1 MNLKKF
7 ISGVS
12 AVAIAASAFAAMAVT
27 ASATDYTNV
36 VVSPVA
42 QNRIKKNDDGTF
54 TTDGNAGNQ
63 YALALADLSGLTDID
78 HATSVTISFSA
89 KVPNGGRLVFGLGDK
104 TVRGVTAGTSSKSTY
119 DRNGIGMYFGSGD
132 GTYFRINGGKAVTGA
147 MGTDFDVT
155 ITLDRT
161 TGKYS
166 YSFLNGA
173 ITESNIATDVDNFTV
188 VEAYTWLGNGTFPF
202 SDVTVSYTVPEA
214 PTHNYTIN
222 AVDGNGTVLSTIA
235 SGTIAEGYK
244 YSADVNEVVE
254 ANGKYYQ
261 LDSSVTGYNVEYTM
275 GNADATQG
283 VLYNENSAI
292 VGYQNAGHANAAN
305 QAAGYT
311 VLGNLPAGN
320 YKVKAYLKERGDRG
334 IYIRNKD
341 VNDTSANIITNFGIG
356 SGAAAGVY
364 EEEFT
369 LTEQTTVAVT
379 GYSTGGSTTKTNQSA
394 EFYYV
399 IVEFVSEYVP
409 PVETTS
415 AGFTFDST
423 IEKLA
428 GQTVTL
434 TIGISDNGVE
444 GVGTADITDK
454 FEGFSGDLMLAVI
467 INDVPAGIT
476 ITSATIEVE

>member
-27 ASATDYTNV
+27 ASATDYTDV
-36 VVSPVA
+36 VVSPAA
-42 QNRIKKNDDGTF
+42 QNRITNNGDGTF
-54 TTDGNAGNQ
+54 TTAGNTGNQ

-89 KVPNGGRLVFGLGDK
+89 KVPSGGRLVFGLGDK
-104 TVRGVTAGTSSKSTY
+104 ETRGTTAGTSNKPTY
-119 DRNGIGMYFGSGD
+119 DRNGIGMYFGSSD
-132 GTYFRINGGKAVTGA
+132 GNYFRINGGSNVNGA
-147 MGTDFDVT
+147 MGTAFDVT

-173 ITESNIATDVDNFTV
+173 ITGSNIDANVDNFTV
-188 VEAYTWLGNGTFPF
+188 IEAYTWVSNATFPF

-214 PTHNYTIN
+214 PTHSYTIN
-222 AVDGNGTVLSTIA
+222 DVDGSGNTLETIA

-244 YSADVNEVVE
+244 YSTDVKEVVE

-261 LDSSVTGYNVEYTM
+261 LDSSVTGFNVEYTM
-275 GNADATQG
+275 GTADETQT

-292 VGYQNAGHANAAN
+292 VGYHNGPRVAGANHN
-305 QAAGYT
+305 TGYAD
-311 VLGNLPAGN
+311 LGTLPAGN
-320 YKVKAYLKERGDRG
+320 YKVTAYLKDRGDRG
-334 IYIRNKD
+334 IYVRDKGVD
-341 VNDTSANIITNFGIG
+341 DTSVNVITNFGIASG
-356 SGAAAGVY
+356 SAAGVY
-364 EEEFT
+364 EDEFT
-369 LTEQTTVAVT
+369 LTETTNV
-379 GYSTGGSTTKTNQSA
+379 GLSGRNSDGTTKTNQSG

-409 PVETTS
+409 PVETTE

>member
-12 AVAIAASAFAAMAVT
+12 ALTIAASTFAAMAVT

-42 QNRIKKNDDGTF
+42 QNRITKNDDGTF
-54 TTDGNAGNQ
+54 TSAGNAGNQ

-78 HATSVTISFSA
+78 NATSVTISFNA
-89 KVPNGGRLVFGLGDK
+89 KVPNGSRLVFGIGDK
-104 TVRGVTAGTSSKSTY
+104 KTRGTTAGTSNKSTY
-119 DRNGIGMYFGSGD
+119 DRNGIGMYFGTGD
-132 GTYFRINGGKAVTGA
+132 GTYFRINGGKAVNGA
-147 MGTDFDVT
+147 MGADFNVS

-173 ITESNIATDVDNFTV
+173 VKESNLDANVDNFTV
-188 VEAYTWLGNGTFPF
+188 IEAYTWVNNGTFPF

-222 AVDGNGTVLSTIA
+222 AVDGSGNTLETIA

-244 YSADVNEVVE
+244 YSTDVKEVVE

-261 LDSSVTGYNVEYTM
+261 LDSSVTGFNVEYTM
-275 GNADATQG
+275 GTADETQT
-283 VLYNENSAI
+283 VLYNENSDI
-292 VGYQNAGHANAAN
+292 VGYRNAGHMNAFN
-305 QAAGYT
+305 SNNGYASVGT
-311 VLGNLPAGN
+311 LPAGN
-320 YKVKAYLKERGDRG
+320 YKVTAYLKERGDRG
-334 IYIRNKD
+334 LVVRNKGIAEIAD
-341 VNDTSANIITNFGIG
+341 NVIYNFGFG
-356 SGAAAGVY
+356 SGTAAGIY
-364 EEEFT
+364 EGEFT
-369 LTEQTTVAVT
+369 LTEETNVAIT
-379 GYSTGGSTTKTNQSA
+379 GRDATDNKTNQSC

-409 PVETTS
+409 PVETTE
-415 AGFTFDST
+415 AGFTYKST

-428 GQTVTL
+428 GQTVGL
-434 TIGISDNGVE
+434 TIVATNGVE
-444 GVGTADITDK
+444 TRESTIDITDK
-454 FEGFSGDLMLAVI
+454 LNGFAGDLMLAVVI
-467 INDVPAGIT
+467 DEIPEGIT
-476 ITSATIEVE
+476 ITSATIDIE